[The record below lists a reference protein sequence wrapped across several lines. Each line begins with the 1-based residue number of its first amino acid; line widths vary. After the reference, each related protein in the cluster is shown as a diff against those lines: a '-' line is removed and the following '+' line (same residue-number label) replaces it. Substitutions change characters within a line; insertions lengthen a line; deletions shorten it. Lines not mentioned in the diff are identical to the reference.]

1 MHLAHAHHDH
11 QSCIE
16 QALQQ
21 ASTLCQQR
29 QLRLTAIRREV
40 LTAVWSSHRPVGAYT
55 ILEQLTTHRDR
66 APAPPT
72 VYRALDFLPEN
83 GLIHRIASLNAF
95 VGCSTPGDHHSGQFF
110 ICQHCGVAAELS
122 SPAVDA
128 AIADAARQQHFAP
141 HSQCVEIVGCC
152 RRCGDQDND

>member
-1 MHLAHAHHDH
+1 MHNAHVHHDH
-11 QSCIE
+11 QTCIE
-16 QALQQ
+16 QALAE
-21 ASTLCQQR
+21 ASRLCQQR

-72 VYRALDFLPEN
+72 VYRALDFLLEN
-83 GLIHRIASLNAF
+83 GLVHRIASLNAF
-95 VGCSTPGDHHSGQFF
+95 VGCASPGAHHSGQFF
-110 ICQHCGVAAELS
+110 ICQDCGSAAELN

-128 AIADAARQQHFAP
+128 AIAEAARQQDFSP
-141 HSQCVEIVGCC
+141 LSQCVEIVGYCQ
-152 RRCGDQDND
+152 RCGDHADG